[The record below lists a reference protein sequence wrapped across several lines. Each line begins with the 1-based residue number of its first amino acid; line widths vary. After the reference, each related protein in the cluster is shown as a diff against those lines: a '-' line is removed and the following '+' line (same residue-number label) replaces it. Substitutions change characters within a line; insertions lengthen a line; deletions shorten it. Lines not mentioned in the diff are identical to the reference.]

1 MKAPTPAPAATHEE
15 IDRKIE
21 AIYGVR
27 QEADVVIFRSR
38 RPEASE
44 IQIAGDFND
53 WMPHTTPMRRLP
65 DGDFEARLKLPRGRY
80 RYRLVVDGRWSHD
93 IFNPAIETNE
103 YGELNSIVEIKQ

>member
-1 MKAPTPAPAATHEE
+1 MHQG

-27 QEADVVIFRSR
+27 QESDVVIFRNHK
-38 RPEASE
+38 PEANE

-93 IFNPAIETNE
+93 LFNPAIETNE
-103 YGELNSIVEIKQ
+103 YGELNSVIEIKQ